1 MGDTYQQRWALTPG
15 EAQANV
21 GKILTERSQVLEMLL
36 NITLNQS
43 EQAPWQVR
51 GFDTHAAVLEFGLL
65 GQRVECR
72 LREAVDA
79 ALEKAVAPMH
89 G

>member
-1 MGDTYQQRWALTPG
+1 
-15 EAQANV
+15 
-21 GKILTERSQVLEMLL
+21 MLL

-72 LREAVDA
+72 LGEAVDA

>member
-1 MGDTYQQRWALTPG
+1 
-15 EAQANV
+15 
-21 GKILTERSQVLEMLL
+21 MLL
-36 NITLNQS
+36 NIALDER
-43 EQAPWQVR
+43 EQLPRQVR